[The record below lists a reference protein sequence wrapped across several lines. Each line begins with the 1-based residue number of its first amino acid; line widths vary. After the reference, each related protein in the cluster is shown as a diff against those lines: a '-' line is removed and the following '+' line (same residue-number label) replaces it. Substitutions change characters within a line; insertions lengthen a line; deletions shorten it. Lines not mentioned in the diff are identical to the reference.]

1 MNATI
6 LHESRGRIRFRLRQK
21 QMTLAQADLLE
32 AWLQGKP
39 WARQVTVHERTCAV
53 ILYYDGTRQAVLN
66 EIRHFSW
73 QEAER
78 TTALPAHSSRAL
90 NREFEEKL
98 VAKVVC
104 KAACTLFL
112 PSPLRIARILW
123 HMIPFVR
130 RGLHCL
136 LRRRIKVELLDA
148 LSISISA
155 CRRDF
160 GTAGMVMFLL
170 EVGELLEEWT
180 RKKSVADLARC
191 MSLNVDR
198 VWLRTAQGEVL
209 VPVSQI
215 QPGDAVVVRAG
226 GIVPVDGLVLE
237 GEVTVNQASLTGESI
252 PVPKRPGGA
261 VYAGTVVEEGE
272 CVLEVK
278 QASGQSRYDQIVH
291 MIEQSEQMKSE
302 AESKAANLADKLV
315 PYTFVGSLLSFA
327 LTRNVARALSVLMV
341 DFSCALKLA
350 MPLAV
355 LSAMREAGRAHITV
369 KGGKF
374 LEAVAAADT
383 IVFDK
388 TGTLT
393 HACPRVAQ
401 VVPFGGKE
409 ESEMLRLAA
418 CLEEHFPHSMAN
430 AVVEEAKRRGLRH
443 EEYHSKVEYL
453 VAHGIASTVDGERVL
468 IGSAHFVFE
477 DEGCVIPE
485 GEQERFDALPPE
497 YSHLYLAVGGQLAAV
512 ICISDPLREE
522 AKEVLSTLRALGVT
536 STVMLTGDSYR
547 TAAAIAAQVGVD
559 DFRAGVLPADK
570 AEYVARLRREGH
582 TVLMVGDGI
591 NDSPA
596 LSEADAG
603 IAISDGAAIAREIAD
618 ITIAADSLWELV
630 ELRRIAMA
638 LMARIHSNYRFVI
651 GFNGALIALGVAG
664 VLPPATS
671 ATLHNLSTLGVSL
684 RSMGRLTAQTQSAR
698 GNNSHNG

>member
-32 AWLQGKP
+32 AWIQGKS
-39 WARQVTVHERTCAV
+39 WCRQVTVHERTCCV

-130 RGLHCL
+130 RGLRCL

-226 GIVPVDGLVLE
+226 GIIPVDGLVLE

-278 QASGQSRYDQIVH
+278 QASGQSCYDQIVH

-315 PYTFVGSLLSFA
+315 PYTFAGSLISFA

-350 MPLAV
+350 
-355 LSAMREAGRAHITV
+355 
-369 KGGKF
+369 
-374 LEAVAAADT
+374 
-383 IVFDK
+383 
-388 TGTLT
+388 
-393 HACPRVAQ
+393 
-401 VVPFGGKE
+401 
-409 ESEMLRLAA
+409 
-418 CLEEHFPHSMAN
+418 
-430 AVVEEAKRRGLRH
+430 
-443 EEYHSKVEYL
+443 
-453 VAHGIASTVDGERVL
+453 
-468 IGSAHFVFE
+468 
-477 DEGCVIPE
+477 
-485 GEQERFDALPPE
+485 
-497 YSHLYLAVGGQLAAV
+497 
-512 ICISDPLREE
+512 
-522 AKEVLSTLRALGVT
+522 
-536 STVMLTGDSYR
+536 
-547 TAAAIAAQVGVD
+547 
-559 DFRAGVLPADK
+559 
-570 AEYVARLRREGH
+570 
-582 TVLMVGDGI
+582 
-591 NDSPA
+591 
-596 LSEADAG
+596 
-603 IAISDGAAIAREIAD
+603 
-618 ITIAADSLWELV
+618 
-630 ELRRIAMA
+630 
-638 LMARIHSNYRFVI
+638 
-651 GFNGALIALGVAG
+651 IALGCPLRHAG
-664 VLPPATS
+664 GWQVP
-671 ATLHNLSTLGVSL
+671 HH
-684 RSMGRLTAQTQSAR
+684 R
-698 GNNSHNG
+698 